1 MWGAGPSSTAPPYAS
16 RLHILVSLGANQIG
30 WALLAGPLLAAYVGT
45 WMTALARARAIDVT
59 SVLVGSALITALLQA
74 AAGRTSLAPEAVG
87 LLLITGGAGTVLW
100 ANLRRQAVAGHG
112 AVGG

>member
-1 MWGAGPSSTAPPYAS
+1 VTE
-16 RLHILVSLGANQIG
+16 
-30 WALLAGPLLAAYVGT
+30 T
-45 WMTALARARAIDVT
+45 DVT